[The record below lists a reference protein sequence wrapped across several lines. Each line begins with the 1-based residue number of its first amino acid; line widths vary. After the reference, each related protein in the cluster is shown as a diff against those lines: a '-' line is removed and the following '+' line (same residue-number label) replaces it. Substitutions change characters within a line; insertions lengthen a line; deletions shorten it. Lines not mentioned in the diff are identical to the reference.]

1 MNDSK
6 NELEATAPNSEP
18 INEPIVNL
26 KAETPEEYHAHMHDD
41 ERRDEIRRA
50 VIAQRAE
57 LPVPYRLHKSSA
69 ICDELEASLE
79 LTCALTGRAP
89 ADCII
94 AVYSA
99 FDEEVQ
105 LDQFIRAAYARGA
118 KVAFPCL
125 VSDAWG
131 VEGAPEQTMEM
142 RLVSQEAYES
152 NRVPFLSKQLKKYAH
167 DDEALQDF
175 PYVPGNKLTMIVI
188 PLVAFDAN
196 RNRLGYGG
204 GNYDRYLP
212 QLNEGCRQIAVA
224 FSEQEVPYIPTEEH
238 DVPVTVLAR

>member
-6 NELEATAPNSEP
+6 NEFETMAPEGAP
-18 INEPIVNL
+18 LDEPIVNL
-26 KAETPEEYHAHMHDD
+26 KAEPPEEYHAHMHDD
-41 ERRDEIRRA
+41 ERRDEIRHA

-57 LPVPYRLHKSSA
+57 LPKPYRLHKSSA
-69 ICDELEASLE
+69 ICDELEASLD
-79 LTCALTGRAP
+79 LTCALAGRAP
-89 ADCII
+89 EDCII

-125 VSDAWG
+125 VTDAWG
-131 VEGAPEQTMEM
+131 TEGAPAQTMEM
-142 RLVSQEAYES
+142 RVVPQEAYES
-152 NRVPFLSKQLKKYAH
+152 GTVPFLAKQLKKYAH
-167 DDEALQDF
+167 DDEVLEDF
-175 PYVPGNKLTMIVI
+175 PYVAGDELAMIVI

-196 RNRLGYGG
+196 KNRLGYGG

-212 QLNEGCRQIAVA
+212 QLREDCRQIAVA
-224 FSEQEVPYIPTEEH
+224 FTEQEVPFIPTEEH
-238 DVPVTVLAR
+238 DIPVNVLAR